1 MVVIE
6 TESAETSKS
15 ISIVKISTLAA
26 QVSIHKFF
34 STQYGL
40 IKDHMLINFW
50 EKFLPTW
57 FSLIL
62 TWENGY
68 FLSF

>member
-1 MVVIE
+1 MIVIE

-50 EKFLPTW
+50 KKSCKWL
-57 FSLIL
+57 SLMS
-62 TWENGY
+62 TWENRY
-68 FLSF
+68 FLAY